1 MGWKREYKYRII
13 GSLYEQDGE
22 LAYIFDAADSEA
34 YFNSFVLPS
43 QETDETGEVSIQ
55 PFMASGKR
63 IRAIPEEW
71 TTSFGMDFYLHELS
85 LAALEGQSE
94 QDWKLRLEG
103 RLFETGKKMNIT
115 SFEVLRDYIKT
126 ELNGITIEEA
136 TT

>member
-13 GSLYEQDGE
+13 GSLYEQDDE

-34 YFNSFVLPS
+34 YFNSYVLPT
-43 QETDETGEVSIQ
+43 QEVDDGEESLIQ

-71 TTSFGMDFYLHELS
+71 TTSFGKEFYLHELS
-85 LAALEGQSE
+85 LAALDGQSE

-115 SFEVLRDYIKT
+115 SFEVLRLYQNRT
-126 ELNGITIEEA
+126 
-136 TT
+136 